1 MRTVIAEL
9 ERVTR
14 AQVLRVRLCP
24 QGLSELS
31 AAGGVGLPVSA
42 ELLDADG
49 EVCGR
54 VERRADPCARL
65 YGPGLAWHVQLGGVL
80 ASRVWAAQPMG
91 CGAGE
96 ILHDAVKCAMDD
108 LRSQALRRLDCAA
121 KLSEIFNG

>member
-24 QGLSELS
+24 QGLAELS
-31 AAGGVGLPVSA
+31 AAGGFGQRVSA

-54 VERRADPCARL
+54 ADRRPDPCSRAST
-65 YGPGLAWHVQLGGVL
+65 GLMWHVQLGGVL

-91 CGAGE
+91 CGAGDV
-96 ILHDAVKCAMDD
+96 LHDAVKCAMDD
-108 LRSQALRRLDCAA
+108 LRAQALRRLDCAA